1 MKITLSRIFETSKA
15 LATAPGQELQ
25 DFINF
30 VAQFAEQTLR
40 ALRNGLTFDDN
51 VRCVSQRISLS
62 NLTDQLVNTGSVVPN
77 RVLVTRVYSTKYS
90 LSSWLW
96 FLDNAGRLT
105 VNCGFTPIPTE
116 KVVVN
121 GVEVERPIKVEV
133 DLLIFYE

>member
-1 MKITLSRIFETSKA
+1 VKITLSRIFETSKA

-40 ALRNGLTFDDN
+40 ALRNGLTLDDN
-51 VRCVSQRISLS
+51 VRCVTQRIALT

-90 LSSWLW
+90 LASWLW
-96 FLDNAGRLT
+96 FLDNAGKLT
-105 VNCGFTPIPTE
+105 VRLGFTPTPTE
-116 KVVVN
+116 
-121 GVEVERPIKVEV
+121 RVEV

>member
-1 MKITLSRIFETSKA
+1 MKITLSRIFEISKA
-15 LATAPGQELQ
+15 LTTAPGQELQ
-25 DFINF
+25 DFIDF

-51 VRCVSQRISLS
+51 VRCMSQRISLT

-90 LSSWLW
+90 LASWLW

-105 VNCGFTPIPTE
+105 VRCGFTPIPTE

>member
-40 ALRNGLTFDDN
+40 ALRNGLTLDDN
-51 VRCVSQRISLS
+51 VRCVTQRLTVT

-90 LSSWLW
+90 LASWLW
-96 FLDNAGRLT
+96 FLDNAGKLT
-105 VNCGFTPIPTE
+105 VRLGFTPVPTE
-116 KVVVN
+116 
-121 GVEVERPIKVEV
+121 RVEV